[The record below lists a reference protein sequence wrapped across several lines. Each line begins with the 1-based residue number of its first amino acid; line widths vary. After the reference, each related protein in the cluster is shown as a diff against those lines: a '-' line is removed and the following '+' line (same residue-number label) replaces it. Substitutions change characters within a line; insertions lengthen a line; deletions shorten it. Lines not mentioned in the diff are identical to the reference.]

1 MTDTSTRPTMDWP
14 FIQCAARYAED
25 AHADDIRKGSNV
37 PYVSHLWS
45 VGALIME
52 NGGDSNQIAAGL
64 LYDVV
69 EDHGGIKRLE
79 EVRALFGDDV
89 ADMVE
94 HLSDSVVDTDAGEAK
109 LPWPDRKIR
118 YVDNLATI
126 DDRTAL
132 VSAADKLHNLRSIV
146 ADYQQ
151 VGPELWQRFT
161 VHEAGAH
168 LWYYRSLIET
178 LAPRVPPVLGTWL
191 HDAFTVLTALVEETE
206 PGTDHDWTPP
216 VG

>member
-64 LYDVV
+64 LHDVV

-109 LPWPDRKIR
+109 LPWPGRKTA
-118 YVDNLATI
+118 YVARLATI

-151 VGPELWQRFT
+151 VGPELWQRFM
-161 VHEAGAH
+161 VHEADAH
-168 LWYYRSLIET
+168 LWYYRSLVAT
-178 LAPRVPPVLGTWL
+178 LAPRVPSVLGTWL
-191 HDAFTVLTALVEETE
+191 HDTFATLTALVKDTE
-206 PGTDHDWTPP
+206 PGTDHDWSPP